1 MNFHNFVQLDTELF
15 NNRKIKLLRKM
26 PEGNSLVLFWIQ
38 LLCLAERTQDDGKIY
53 LTGLRPYT
61 IHELAAETEH
71 TAEFIQKA
79 LNQFEEFE
87 MIERDEEEL
96 NIKNWKFYQDISKLD

>member
-26 PEGNSLVLFWIQ
+26 PEGESLVLFWVH
-38 LLCLAERTQDDGKIY
+38 LLCLAERTQDDGRIY

-61 IHELAAETEH
+61 MNELASETEYP
-71 TAEFIQKA
+71 AEFAQKA
-79 LNQFEEFE
+79 LDQFEEFE
-87 MIERDEEEL
+87 MIERSEEEL
-96 NIKNWKFYQDISKLD
+96 NIKNWRFYQNISELD